1 MFGQQRCKYTQP
13 NLSSSA
19 PETTAQEH
27 ESFQKLPNRNRK
39 TEALSLTPTHGRH
52 IFFQSRWG
60 KACSKLPADGAGD
73 GGPEN
78 RLTFAKTSTK

>member
-27 ESFQKLPNRNRK
+27 ESFQKLPNRNRR

-52 IFFQSRWG
+52 IFNQ
-60 KACSKLPADGAGD
+60 
-73 GGPEN
+73 GGEKPVQN
-78 RLTFAKTSTK
+78 FLQMGRVVVAQGTD